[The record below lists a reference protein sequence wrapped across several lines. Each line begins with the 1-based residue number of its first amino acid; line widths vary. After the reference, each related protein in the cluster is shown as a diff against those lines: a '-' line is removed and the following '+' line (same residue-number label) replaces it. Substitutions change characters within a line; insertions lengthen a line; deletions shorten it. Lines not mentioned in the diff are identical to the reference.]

1 MFYGSQNHLNTP
13 HIFRLNWNIKFCRM
27 FFPRKIHQVYGF
39 RTVRVNWGD
48 YCEKEGNERGRE
60 TGGDEDEAEEQ
71 PALESIAVV
80 GEDAAEKNAMTS
92 GFYAA

>member
-1 MFYGSQNHLNTP
+1 
-13 HIFRLNWNIKFCRM
+13 
-27 FFPRKIHQVYGF
+27 
-39 RTVRVNWGD
+39 VNWGD
-48 YCEKEGNERGRE
+48 YCEKEGNEWGRE
-60 TGGDEDEAEEQ
+60 TSGDEGEAEEQ